1 MNFEVLTT
9 DYFNVE
15 AKRLGKRYRSFVDDY
30 DSFVKEIKKNPY
42 QGVEILPG
50 VRKVRIAIESK
61 DKGKSG
67 GARVIT
73 FAYTISEK
81 DGIVYL
87 LIIYDKEDASSVKK
101 NVIKAILKDIGFDI
115 NKMQAEGRLKPRP
128 IEHNEEKG
136 QTQN

>member
-1 MNFEVLTT
+1 MNFDVLTT

-30 DSFVKEIKKNPY
+30 DTFVKDIKRNPY

-50 VRKVRIAIESK
+50 VRKVRNAIQSK
-61 DKGKSG
+61 DKGKSR
-67 GARVIT
+67 GARIIT
-73 FAYTISEK
+73 FTYAISEEN
-81 DGIVYL
+81 GVVYL

-115 NKMQAEGRLKPRP
+115 NKMQAEGNLKPQQVED
-128 IEHNEEKG
+128 IEGEG
-136 QTQN
+136 QIE